1 MNYGRALTV
10 IAVAM
15 VVVGIAG
22 GASGYYTYGVLV
34 DTEDVVGNIT
44 VADIE
49 GADGSTNDTTTPTP
63 TPTNDTTTPTP
74 EPTATPTPEPTAT
87 PTSTT
92 TSTRTSTATPPPAT
106 ETTASVTAVGLRPEE
121 RV

>member
-1 MNYGRALTV
+1 MNYGRASTV

-49 GADGSTNDTTTPTP
+49 GADGS
-63 TPTNDTTTPTP
+63 TNDTTTPTP